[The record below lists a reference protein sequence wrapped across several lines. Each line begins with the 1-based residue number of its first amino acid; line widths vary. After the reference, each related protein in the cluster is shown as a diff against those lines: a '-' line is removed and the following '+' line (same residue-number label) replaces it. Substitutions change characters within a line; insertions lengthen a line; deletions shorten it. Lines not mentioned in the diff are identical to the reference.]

1 MSNTAYY
8 LDWGSQS
15 NNVRVDFGS
24 AITLNGAFSLTIVAS
39 NSTGGS
45 FYISGGNSTGGFE
58 LYRNSSG
65 VIQVFVSGS
74 GVLTGSTSLSSNKS
88 NPDTIV
94 VTRNASNLITVTV
107 NNITQGSFTESAAL
121 SVSTLGERPAGA
133 WSRSPSMALYSL
145 NVDGQFIMNENTST
159 GSVLFNDAGANNG
172 TLVGFPTDNS
182 QWVFYASGG
191 STVSP
196 SGISSDE
203 AFGSPSIVL
212 GSVAL
217 GATAISS
224 EEVFGSPSLLAGAS
238 SVQPSSIPTGEA
250 LGSPNIDVGAVLLE
264 PVSIVSEEL
273 FGTPDVVSGLTA
285 ITPVGISS
293 AEAFGAGL
301 VQNLLVIIEPLGI
314 PAEALFGNPLVL
326 GGDRIVIPIA
336 NRVTWNKIASYLRTL
351 SFTGSDND
359 VIIAWLRSEGLAGGQ
374 YNDLWVDYF
383 ESVGFTGGSLTDN
396 QALWKKGENG

>member
-39 NSTGGS
+39 NSTGDS

-65 VIQVFVSGS
+65 VIQVYVSGS
-74 GVLTGSTSLSSNKS
+74 SVLTGSTSLSSNKS

-182 QWVFYASGG
+182 QWVFYASGATTLTISSIASSETFG
-191 STVSP
+191 SLVVSP
-196 SGISSDE
+196 QAVEIVAGGI
-203 AFGSPSIVL
+203 
-212 GSVAL
+212 
-217 GATAISS
+217 
-224 EEVFGSPSLLAGAS
+224 AS
-238 SVQPSSIPTGEA
+238 S
-250 LGSPNIDVGAVLLE
+250 
-264 PVSIVSEEL
+264 
-273 FGTPDVVSGLTA
+273 
-285 ITPVGISS
+285 
-293 AEAFGAGL
+293 EAFGAL
-301 VQNLLVIIEPLGI
+301 SLLAQAVNVNISGI
-314 PAEALFGNPLVL
+314 ASQEDFGNPQVIAGAIELILSGIASDEDFGALNVTL
-326 GGDRIVIPIA
+326 GGLIIRASGVESGEQFGEVNVRLLNLLQYVKSIVNSNYVKPIVKK
-336 NRVTWNKIASYLRTL
+336 VT
-351 SFTGSDND
+351 ND
-359 VIIAWLRSEGLAGGQ
+359 
-374 YNDLWVDYF
+374 
-383 ESVGFTGGSLTDN
+383 
-396 QALWKKGENG
+396 